1 MKNIKTKPKPKTKK
15 KLLSPETRELNREL
29 EDLAELEKFLEELSI
44 FLPLPFCGVSPM
56 GVIVNINRAFS
67 DLTGYIDIE
76 IVGEKIDGLFSD
88 KKEAKIFEEKII
100 KKEQIKGQ
108 EIKLATKSGKELI
121 VNVSASLRKD
131 KDDDIIGYFL
141 AFSDI
146 TELKAFQRQLEE
158 KVAERT
164 QQLQVKIEEM
174 ERFNKLAVGRELKMI
189 ELKKEIEKLK
199 EELQKNQP
207 SRV

>member
-1 MKNIKTKPKPKTKK
+1 MKKSKTKPKKNP
-15 KLLSPETRELNREL
+15 LSLETGQLNREL
-29 EDLAELEKFLEELSI
+29 EDLAELEKYLEELSV
-44 FLPLPFCGVSPM
+44 FLPLPFCGVNPM

-88 KKEAKIFEEKII
+88 KKEAKIFGDKIL

-121 VNVSASLRKD
+121 VNVSAALRKD
-131 KDDDIIGYFL
+131 KDGNIIGYFL

-146 TELKAFQRQLEE
+146 TELKNFQHQLEE

-174 ERFNKLAVGRELKMI
+174 ERFNKLAVGRELKMV